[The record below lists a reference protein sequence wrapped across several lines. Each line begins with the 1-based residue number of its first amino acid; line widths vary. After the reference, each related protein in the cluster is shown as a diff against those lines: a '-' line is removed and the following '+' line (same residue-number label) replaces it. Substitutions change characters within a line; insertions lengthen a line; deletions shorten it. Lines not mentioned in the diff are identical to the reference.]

1 MKLVP
6 CTDILQI
13 FSVVHTHTHIK
24 LCKTCNVSVQI
35 QNRDIMM
42 MELVIVIWV
51 YIDRYDIS
59 QYPHLI
65 SLSHVYVHCS
75 YSYCYLLLL
84 IYPFLRAGTIL
95 ICVQTEVKG
104 KR

>member
-13 FSVVHTHTHIK
+13 FSVVHIHTHIK

-42 MELVIVIWV
+42 MELVIVMGIH
-51 YIDRYDIS
+51 R
-59 QYPHLI
+59 
-65 SLSHVYVHCS
+65 
-75 YSYCYLLLL
+75 
-84 IYPFLRAGTIL
+84 
-95 ICVQTEVKG
+95 
-104 KR
+104 